1 MNKVWKILV
10 VSLLAVVLLGLT
22 TTALADTKNAFSFT
36 SGKQVID
43 GEGSD
48 TFSFTLATKAASLTI
63 TAEVAA
69 IDSEEDTDD
78 CDVAIKPNIPKTADH
93 PETERRHFEAT
104 GKQTWTLTNVKADT
118 YTVKVNAYDETDT
131 VTWKVTVKGSYEI
144 KVTPSKKLYLHKGQ
158 TKTLTSNYTKGT
170 TAEMKA
176 ITWTSANKKIA
187 TATKGT
193 SSAKIKG
200 IAGGKT
206 TVTLKAFGQSKSV
219 NIIVYAMSQEKPT
232 VYTGKSV
239 KLSILNLPTDTPVTW
254 SSNKTELATVSS
266 KGQVTGKK
274 ATAKGEYVTITAKF
288 NDPAGGAHT
297 LTAKV
302 TVTKNP
308 YPKTM
313 QVTGGALAL
322 RKAPNGTLI
331 KFVKDGTKVTVTG
344 LHATNKAWAKVTV
357 GGQSGY
363 MMLKFLKDVS
373 SSSTSTDTEKPT
385 PNVSMKV
392 INGKL
397 ALRKSAGGSLIGY
410 VKDGAS
416 VLAAD
421 AGDGWCY
428 VKVAKKYMV
437 DAALQGDGY
446 YYGYMM
452 KSYLQKK

>member
-78 CDVAIKPNIPKTADH
+78 CDVAIKPNITASKADA
-93 PETERRHFEAT
+93 EAERKFFKST

-170 TAEMKA
+170 EAEMKA

>member
-36 SGKQVID
+36 SGKNVID

-48 TFSFTLATKAASLTI
+48 DSFSFTLKTKATSLTI
-63 TAEVAA
+63 TAEVAV
-69 IDSEEDTDD
+69 IDSEEETDD
-78 CDVAIKPNIPKTADH
+78 CDVAIKPNIPASKADA
-93 PETERRHFEAT
+93 EAERKFFKAS
-104 GKQTWTLTNVKADT
+104 GKQTWTLTNVKAGT
-118 YTVKVNAYDETDT
+118 YKVKVNAYDETDT

-144 KVTPSKKLYLHKGQ
+144 KVTPKKLYLHKGQ
-158 TKTLTSNYTKGT
+158 TKTLTSDYTDGT
-170 TAEMKA
+170 AAEKKA
-176 ITWTSANKKIA
+176 ITWISGNKKIA

-206 TVTLKAFGQSKSV
+206 TVTLNAFGQSKKV
-219 NIIVYAMSQEKPT
+219 NVIVYAMSQEKPT

-254 SSNKTELATVSS
+254 DSNKKDLATVSS

-274 ATAKGEYVTITAKF
+274 ATAKGEYVTITATF